1 MRVIHAIFY
10 FFDKMEDHIR
20 GHLKNHP
27 FIYTIVG
34 GVGVV
39 LFWRGV
45 WHVADGLESAGGWS
59 SVIFSSWGSIVTGMV
74 ILLATGLFVSMLIGD
89 SFIMSGV
96 KKEEKD
102 IAKTEGQIGEEK
114 TDIEKVLEMTQE
126 MKKEIEILE
135 EKVDQK
141 NGVN

>member
-1 MRVIHAIFY
+1 
-10 FFDKMEDHIR
+10 
-20 GHLKNHP
+20 
-27 FIYTIVG
+27 
-34 GVGVV
+34 
-39 LFWRGV
+39 
-45 WHVADGLESAGGWS
+45 
-59 SVIFSSWGSIVTGMV
+59 
-74 ILLATGLFVSMLIGD
+74 
-89 SFIMSGV
+89 MSGV